1 MLRAPAWS
9 CFRFPPRRPRP
20 GPALSKPCP
29 AAPGGARARACAG
42 GGGWGRI
49 ASEIPRRGSRARP
62 RPGPQLPPGRP
73 GSAMIKAILIFNNH
87 GKPRLSKFYQPY
99 SEDTQQQII
108 RETFHLVSKRDEN
121 VCNFL
126 EGGLLIGGSDNKL
139 IYRHY
144 ATLYFVFCVD
154 SSESELGILDL
165 IQVFVET
172 LDKCFENVCEL
183 DLIFHVDKYVGL
195 SLLWPLPLRS
205 TGSGRAGSAAM
216 AHGPSRSAACGIFPD
231 RGTNPC
237 PLHRQVDSQPLRH
250 QVHNILAEMVMGGM
264 VLETNMNEI
273 VTQIDAQNKLEK
285 SETFIFQSPRQ
296 DR

>member
-1 MLRAPAWS
+1 
-9 CFRFPPRRPRP
+9 
-20 GPALSKPCP
+20 KV
-29 AAPGGARARACAG
+29 
-42 GGGWGRI
+42 
-49 ASEIPRRGSRARP
+49 
-62 RPGPQLPPGRP
+62 QLF
-73 GSAMIKAILIFNNH
+73 LIFKNS
-87 GKPRLSKFYQPY
+87 GFLWFRI

-183 DLIFHVDKYVGL
+183 DLIFHVDK
-195 SLLWPLPLRS
+195 
-205 TGSGRAGSAAM
+205 
-216 AHGPSRSAACGIFPD
+216 
-231 RGTNPC
+231 
-237 PLHRQVDSQPLRH
+237 
-250 QVHNILAEMVMGGM
+250 VHNILAEMVMGGM

-285 SETFIFQSPRQ
+285 SEQQVLAIAEPLSLTLLWLVITINHE
-296 DR
+296 

>member
-1 MLRAPAWS
+1 MKDNLPLAGKTQWPTVLLHPEILYFH
-9 CFRFPPRRPRP
+9 FRVEGQHDFQESPPTGQP
-20 GPALSKPCP
+20 GQAK
-29 AAPGGARARACAG
+29 
-42 GGGWGRI
+42 
-49 ASEIPRRGSRARP
+49 
-62 RPGPQLPPGRP
+62 
-73 GSAMIKAILIFNNH
+73 
-87 GKPRLSKFYQPY
+87 

-183 DLIFHVDKYVGL
+183 DLIFHVDK
-195 SLLWPLPLRS
+195 
-205 TGSGRAGSAAM
+205 
-216 AHGPSRSAACGIFPD
+216 
-231 RGTNPC
+231 
-237 PLHRQVDSQPLRH
+237 
-250 QVHNILAEMVMGGM
+250 VHNILAEMVMGGM

-285 SETFIFQSPRQ
+285 SEAGLAGAPARAVSAVKNMNLPEIPRNINIG
-296 DR
+296 DISIKVPNLPSFK